1 MYRVLIVEE
10 DRNCR
15 ETLEMADWPS
25 FGFGQ
30 VCVAANYTQAVSLIA
45 QGPFHLALISV
56 TLGERLS
63 GELAAQLRE
72 KVRDAVCCLLSNHL
86 DDYRAR
92 WAMRS
97 GFRDVLKRP
106 PDTTEL
112 EEFLEWVMLT
122 QIRGVMPRKRDD
134 TPGKDP
140 VLGREYAAFGPI
152 TNRVLSVVHND
163 YRSALSLTEIARHL
177 EMNSK
182 YIGRVFTR
190 ETGLRFTDYLMA
202 YRMQEAGRLI
212 RNTNEKISAV
222 ARMVGYSQPNNF
234 YTHFRQYFGVSPS
247 SLRGGTQEEEAS

>member
-25 FGFGQ
+25 FGFDR
-30 VCVAANYTQAVSLIA
+30 VCVAANYAQAVNLIA
-45 QGPFHLALISV
+45 QDSFHLALISV
-56 TLGERLS
+56 ALGERLG
-63 GELAAQLRE
+63 GELAAQIQTKERS
-72 KVRDAVCCLLSNHL
+72 AVCCLLSSHL

-106 PDTTEL
+106 PDTAEL
-112 EEFLEWVMLT
+112 EEFLEWVILT
-122 QIRGVMPRKRDD
+122 QIRGAVPRKQEN
-134 TPGKDP
+134 TPEKDP
-140 VLGREYAAFGPI
+140 VLGLDYSGFSAI
-152 TNRVLSVVHND
+152 TNRILSVVRND
-163 YRSALSLTEIARHL
+163 YRSSLSLTEIARHL
-177 EMNSK
+177 EMSSK
-182 YIGRVFTR
+182 YIGRVFTK
-190 ETGLRFTDYLMA
+190 ETGLRFTEYLMA
-202 YRMQEAGRLI
+202 YRMQEARRLI

-247 SLRGGTQEEEAS
+247 SLRGGTQEEVS